1 MSADERVLSEAVD
14 GVEVDVVVPPDH
26 APLARQTL
34 AYGLS
39 GLIVPLVGMITLP
52 VFARVFTR
60 SEYGLLELGTTTLI
74 VAAAITDAGLTAAA
88 LRNFYDYTAEQEAER
103 RSVMLTGFL
112 ATTVIALAVA
122 LLMIGFRDEISRWIF
137 GEGNQ
142 GTLVILI
149 ACSVPALNTMRYLG
163 EVMRVRFQAFSYLTM
178 SALAAAVT
186 TGLGVAGVLAFDW
199 NVNGVFVA
207 AVAGNALAAAY
218 GLLAVWRWL
227 KGRFS
232 RPELRSMLGYGLPLV
247 PNALAAWALALV
259 DRIIL
264 SRLGSLSEVGQ
275 YAVANRLA
283 LILLI
288 GMTAFLFALSPFLLA
303 TYAEDPEQEKAARG
317 RTLTYLTFV
326 LAFVGLS
333 LTLFAKEI
341 FDLVAPRFDD
351 AYLAVGPLALGGA
364 LYGISTLLT
373 TGLSI
378 ARKTVHLAA
387 LTIVAAILNVALNFA
402 LIPPFGIVGAGLAT
416 AAGYGALAL
425 SYYWLAQRLYST
437 PYEPSKVLTMLAA
450 ASLLGLLGLV
460 PFGLLGVAVAV
471 KLAAVA
477 AFVGVARLTGAMT
490 GSEFRELRRFAHSM
504 APRVRDNAGAA

>member
-1 MSADERVLSEAVD
+1 MSADERVVSEAVD
-14 GVEVDVVVPPDH
+14 GIEVDVVVPPDH

-39 GLIVPLVGMITLP
+39 GLIIPLVGMITLP

-60 SEYGLLELGTTTLI
+60 SEYGLLELGTAMLT
-74 VAAAITDAGLTAAA
+74 VAAAMTDAGMTAAA
-88 LRNFYDYTAEQEAER
+88 LRNFYDYGDEQEQER

-112 ATTVIALAVA
+112 ATSAIALAVA
-122 LLMIGFRDEISRWIF
+122 LLMIGFRGELSHWIF
-137 GEGNQ
+137 GEGDQ

-149 ACSVPALNTMRYLG
+149 ACSLPALNSMRYFG

-186 TGLGVAGVLAFDW
+186 TGLSVAGVLAFDW
-199 NVNGVFVA
+199 HVNGVFVA
-207 AVAGNALAAAY
+207 AFAGNAIAAAY

-232 RPELRSMLGYGLPLV
+232 APELRSMLAYGLPLV

-264 SRLGSLSEVGQ
+264 SRLGSLSEVGE

-317 RTLTYLTFV
+317 RTLTYLTFI

-333 LTLFAKEI
+333 LTLFAREI
-341 FDLVAPRFDD
+341 FDIVAPKFND

-364 LYGISTLLT
+364 LYGISTLLMT
-373 TGLSI
+373 SLSI
-378 ARKTVHLAA
+378 TRKTVHLAA
-387 LTIVAAILNVALNFA
+387 LTIAAAGLNIVLNFA

-416 AAGYGALAL
+416 TGGYGALAL
-425 SYYWLAQRLYST
+425 SYYWLTQRLYPT
-437 PYEPSKVLTMLAA
+437 PYEPRKVLTMFAA
-450 ASLLGLLGLV
+450 ATVLGLLGLV
-460 PFGLLGVAVAV
+460 SFGSVIVAVLV

-477 AFVGVARLTGAMT
+477 AFVGVCRATRAMT
-490 GSEFRELRRFAHSM
+490 PTEFRELRRFARNM
-504 APRVRDNAGAA
+504 LPPVRHRAGIV